1 MGVGGTKVLVDIQR
15 LGRHRQAPPEKYR
28 DPVRRRKKFAVTIA
42 AIGIVAAMAVTFVVY
57 SVENPGKGTHSSP
70 SGQNQS
76 LPVTPDSYIGLYAR
90 GVPVSYTGVKT
101 FTTATRVK
109 PDMLIYYSGW
119 TEPFQIGF
127 ATIARDEGA
136 VPLVQINPSNVS
148 IAAIAAGQYDS
159 YLTTYAKAV
168 RAYGHPVIMSLG
180 HEMNGYWYTWG
191 YTHTSP
197 ATFVAAWRHIVT
209 LFRSLGTQN
218 VTWLWTINTIHTKT
232 RVPAPGPWW
241 PGSSYV
247 TWVGIDGYFT
257 SPSSTFASVFGPTIV
272 TVRALTRDPILIAET
287 SAAPTSGQ
295 PGKIADLFA
304 GIHLYGLLGFVWFD
318 AVAKVDWRLSSP
330 AAVAAFHRG
339 AEAYHRPAP

>member
-1 MGVGGTKVLVDIQR
+1 MVDTQR
-15 LGRHRQAPPEKYR
+15 LGRHRQASPEKLR
-28 DPVRRRKKFAVTIA
+28 DPVRRRPRFVVTIT
-42 AIGIVAAMAVTFVVY
+42 AIGIVAAIVVIFIVY
-57 SVENPGKGTHSSP
+57 NVENPGKVIRP
-70 SGQNQS
+70 PLSGQNHS
-76 LPVTPDSYIGLYAR
+76 PPVAPDSYIGLYAR

-101 FTTATRVK
+101 FTAATGVK
-109 PDMLIYYSGW
+109 PGVLVYYSGW
-119 TEPFQIGF
+119 AEPFQVGF

-136 VPLVQINPSNVS
+136 VPLVQINPSHVS

-168 RAYGHPVIMSLG
+168 GAYGHPVIMSFG

-191 YTHTSP
+191 NTHTSS

-209 LFRSLGTQN
+209 LFRSHGAQN
-218 VTWLWTINTIHTKT
+218 VTWLWTINTIHPKA

-241 PGSSYV
+241 PGRSYV
-247 TWVGIDGYFT
+247 SWVGVDGYFT

-272 TVRALTRDPILIAET
+272 AIRALTRDPILIAET

-295 PGKIADLFA
+295 PEKIASLFA

-318 AVAKVDWRLSSP
+318 AVAKVDWRLSGP
-330 AAVAAFHRG
+330 AAIAAFQRG